1 MKATRLCSIML
12 GLLLTTA
19 VQASVE
25 INEETFP
32 DEDFRSVIANM
43 PEGKDGILTDEEIA
57 GIEELE
63 VLWNL
68 PNEVSSLKGI
78 EFFTNLKT
86 FDLAYRHIRELDFSA
101 NKKLE
106 FIRMDLLPLEKINL
120 KGLTSLKY
128 FICQRSALSE
138 LDVSDCT
145 ELEFLCCDE
154 CSLKSFDLSNNIK
167 LKKLVLWATQ
177 LPTLDLSN
185 NINLKEVDLW
195 DNQLTT
201 LDLSNNIN
209 LEKVDCSYNQ
219 LTSLILPRT
228 ETLTDVKCFANHLSG
243 ESMDQVI
250 AMLPTVAKGDFYPYI
265 EIANVDDEGPRTEF
279 NVCTTSQVEAAK
291 SKNWT
296 VYGIY
301 HVTSGLW
308 DEYAGSEPTSIR
320 PAIQGSAASDCY
332 SLDGRRINWQDRYK
346 GIYIQN
352 GKKVVVK

>member
-1 MKATRLCSIML
+1 MKAIRLCTIML

-19 VQASVE
+19 VQASVV

-32 DEDFRSVIANM
+32 DEAFRSLIASQ
-43 PEGKDGILTDEEIA
+43 PEGKDGMLTDEELA
-57 GIEELE
+57 GLKQLKVSDYDHKIQSFQGLE
-63 VLWNL
+63 
-68 PNEVSSLKGI
+68 
-78 EFFTNLKT
+78 
-86 FDLAYRHIRELDFSA
+86 Y
-101 NKKLE
+101 
-106 FIRMDLLPLEKINL
+106 
-120 KGLTSLKY
+120 
-128 FICQRSALSE
+128 LSE
-138 LDVSDCT
+138 LE
-145 ELEFLCCDE
+145 ELFIDQVYNM
-154 CSLKSFDLSNNIK
+154 K
-167 LKKLVLWATQ
+167 V
-177 LPTLDLSN
+177 LDLSN
-185 NINLKEVDLW
+185 NPKLEYVQIQLCGFMSLNLSGLSALKFLVCQGTLFQELDMSTCTALQYLRSVCGLLTKVNLSNNNNLKEVDLW
-195 DNQLTT
+195 DNKLTT

-250 AMLPTVAKGDFYPYI
+250 ALLPTVVKGDFYPYI

-279 NVCTTSQVEAAK
+279 NVCTTIQVEAAK

-320 PAIQGSAASDCY
+320 PAIQGSTASDCY

>member
-19 VQASVE
+19 VQASVV

-43 PEGKDGILTDEEIA
+43 PEGKDGMLTDEELA
-57 GIEELE
+57 GLKQLYVKDYDHKIQSFQGLE
-63 VLWNL
+63 
-68 PNEVSSLKGI
+68 
-78 EFFTNLKT
+78 
-86 FDLAYRHIRELDFSA
+86 Y
-101 NKKLE
+101 
-106 FIRMDLLPLEKINL
+106 
-120 KGLTSLKY
+120 
-128 FICQRSALSE
+128 LSE
-138 LDVSDCT
+138 LE
-145 ELEFLCCDE
+145 ELFIDQVYNMKVL
-154 CSLKSFDLSNNIK
+154 DLSNNPK
-167 LKKLVLWATQ
+167 LEYVQIQLCGFMSLNLSGLSALKFLVCQGTLFQELDMSTCTALQYLRSVCGLLTKVNLSNNNNLKEVDLWDNKLT
-177 LPTLDLSN
+177 TLDLSN

-250 AMLPTVAKGDFYPYI
+250 AMLPIVAKGDFYPYI
-265 EIANVDDEGPRTEF
+265 EIANVVDEGPQTEF

-332 SLDGRRINWQDRYK
+332 SLDGRRINWQDRHR

-352 GKKVVVK
+352 GKKVVVR

>member
-1 MKATRLCSIML
+1 MKAIRLCTIML
-12 GLLLTTA
+12 GLLLATA
-19 VQASVE
+19 VQASVV

-32 DEDFRSVIANM
+32 DEAFRSLIASQ
-43 PEGKDGILTDEEIA
+43 PEGKDGMLTDEELA
-57 GIEELE
+57 GLKQLKVSDYDHKIQSFQGLE
-63 VLWNL
+63 
-68 PNEVSSLKGI
+68 
-78 EFFTNLKT
+78 
-86 FDLAYRHIRELDFSA
+86 Y
-101 NKKLE
+101 
-106 FIRMDLLPLEKINL
+106 
-120 KGLTSLKY
+120 
-128 FICQRSALSE
+128 LSE
-138 LDVSDCT
+138 LE
-145 ELEFLCCDE
+145 ELFIDQVYNM
-154 CSLKSFDLSNNIK
+154 K
-167 LKKLVLWATQ
+167 V
-177 LPTLDLSN
+177 LDLSN
-185 NINLKEVDLW
+185 NPKLEYVQIQLCGFMSLNLSGLSALKFLVCQGTLFQELDMSTCTALQYLRSVCGLLTKVNLSNNNNLKEVDLW
-195 DNQLTT
+195 DNKLTT

-250 AMLPTVAKGDFYPYI
+250 ALLPTVAKGDFYPYI
-265 EIANVDDEGPRTEF
+265 EIANVVDEGPRTEF

-320 PAIQGSAASDCY
+320 PAIQGSTASDCY
-332 SLDGRRINWQDRYK
+332 SLDGRRINWQDRHK

>member
-1 MKATRLCSIML
+1 MKAIRLCTIML

-19 VQASVE
+19 VQASVV

-32 DEDFRSVIANM
+32 DEAFRSLIASQ
-43 PEGKDGILTDEEIA
+43 PEGKDGMLTDEELA
-57 GIEELE
+57 GLKQLKVSDYDHKIQSFQGLE
-63 VLWNL
+63 
-68 PNEVSSLKGI
+68 
-78 EFFTNLKT
+78 
-86 FDLAYRHIRELDFSA
+86 Y
-101 NKKLE
+101 
-106 FIRMDLLPLEKINL
+106 
-120 KGLTSLKY
+120 
-128 FICQRSALSE
+128 LSE
-138 LDVSDCT
+138 LE
-145 ELEFLCCDE
+145 ELFIDQVYNM
-154 CSLKSFDLSNNIK
+154 K
-167 LKKLVLWATQ
+167 V
-177 LPTLDLSN
+177 LDLSN
-185 NINLKEVDLW
+185 NPKLEYVQIQLCGFMSLNLSGLSALKFLVCQGTLFQELDMSTCTALQYLRSVCGLLTKVNLSNNNNLKEVDLW
-195 DNQLTT
+195 DNKLTT

-250 AMLPTVAKGDFYPYI
+250 ALLPTVAKGDFYPYI

-279 NVCTTSQVEAAK
+279 NVCTTIQVEAAK

-320 PAIQGSAASDCY
+320 PAIQGSTASDCY
-332 SLDGRRINWQDRYK
+332 SLDGRRINWQDRYR

-352 GKKVVVK
+352 GKKVVIK

>member
-1 MKATRLCSIML
+1 
-12 GLLLTTA
+12 
-19 VQASVE
+19 
-25 INEETFP
+25 
-32 DEDFRSVIANM
+32 
-43 PEGKDGILTDEEIA
+43 
-57 GIEELE
+57 
-63 VLWNL
+63 
-68 PNEVSSLKGI
+68 
-78 EFFTNLKT
+78 
-86 FDLAYRHIRELDFSA
+86 
-101 NKKLE
+101 
-106 FIRMDLLPLEKINL
+106 
-120 KGLTSLKY
+120 
-128 FICQRSALSE
+128 
-138 LDVSDCT
+138 
-145 ELEFLCCDE
+145 
-154 CSLKSFDLSNNIK
+154 
-167 LKKLVLWATQ
+167 
-177 LPTLDLSN
+177 
-185 NINLKEVDLW
+185 
-195 DNQLTT
+195 
-201 LDLSNNIN
+201 

-265 EIANVDDEGPRTEF
+265 EIANVVDEGPQTEF
-279 NVCTTSQVEAAK
+279 NVCTTIQVEAAK

>member
-1 MKATRLCSIML
+1 MKAMKLCSIML
-12 GLLLTTA
+12 GLLLATA

-32 DEDFRSVIANM
+32 DEAFRSLIASL
-43 PEGKDGILTDEEIA
+43 PEGKDGILTDEEISN
-57 GIEELE
+57 ITYLS
-63 VLWNL
+63 VHS
-68 PNEVSSLKGI
+68 PNANASSLKGI
-78 EFFTNLKT
+78 EN
-86 FDLAYRHIRELDFSA
+86 
-101 NKKLE
+101 
-106 FIRMDLLPLEKINL
+106 
-120 KGLTSLKY
+120 LTSLKMLDCNY
-128 FICQRSALSE
+128 CIVTELDLSANTALEIIRMEVLPNLKTLNVSGLSSLRYLLCQSIPLTK
-138 LDVSDCT
+138 LDVSRCT
-145 ELEFLCCDE
+145 ALQYLY
-154 CSLKSFDLSNNIK
+154 LSEGN
-167 LKKLVLWATQ
+167 LTE
-177 LPTLDLSN
+177 LDLSN

-250 AMLPTVAKGDFYPYI
+250 ALLPTVAKGDFYPYI
-265 EIANVDDEGPRTEF
+265 EVADVDDEGPQTEF

-320 PAIQGSAASDCY
+320 PAIQGSTASDCY
-332 SLDGRRINWQDRYK
+332 SLDGRRINWQDRHK

-352 GKKVVVK
+352 GKKVVIK

>member
-1 MKATRLCSIML
+1 MKAIRLCTIML

-19 VQASVE
+19 VQASVV

-32 DEDFRSVIANM
+32 DEAFRSLIASQ
-43 PEGKDGILTDEEIA
+43 PEGKDGMLTDEELA
-57 GIEELE
+57 GLKQLKVSDYDHKIQSFQGLE
-63 VLWNL
+63 
-68 PNEVSSLKGI
+68 
-78 EFFTNLKT
+78 
-86 FDLAYRHIRELDFSA
+86 Y
-101 NKKLE
+101 
-106 FIRMDLLPLEKINL
+106 
-120 KGLTSLKY
+120 
-128 FICQRSALSE
+128 LSE
-138 LDVSDCT
+138 LE
-145 ELEFLCCDE
+145 ELFIDQVYNM
-154 CSLKSFDLSNNIK
+154 K
-167 LKKLVLWATQ
+167 V
-177 LPTLDLSN
+177 LDLSN
-185 NINLKEVDLW
+185 NPKLEYVQIQLCGFMSLNLSGLSALKFLVCQGTLFQELDMSTCTALQYLRSVCGLLTKVNLSNNNNLKEVDLW
-195 DNQLTT
+195 DNKLTT

-250 AMLPTVAKGDFYPYI
+250 AMLPIVAKGDFYPYI
-265 EIANVDDEGPRTEF
+265 EIANVVDEGPQTEF
-279 NVCTTSQVEAAK
+279 NVCTTIQVEAAK

-320 PAIQGSAASDCY
+320 PAIQGSTASDCY
-332 SLDGRRINWQDRYK
+332 SLDGRRINWQDRYR

-352 GKKVVVK
+352 GKKVVIK